1 MTEPI
6 YPPALREGDTIG
18 IISPASPMIRERLEK
33 GVAYL
38 KDRGFSVVLGRHVYD
53 QHGYLAGTDEA
64 RLEDIHAMFA
74 NPEVKA
80 IISSRGGY
88 GTPRLV
94 PFLDYALI
102 RKHPKILVGYSDLTS
117 LQLAIYSQTG
127 LVTYSGPM
135 AAVEMGK
142 GIDPFTEEHFWPHLL
157 AGQFYSEYP
166 AVPESPL
173 VRVHP
178 GKARGTL
185 LGGCLSMINPILG
198 TPYQPDFRG
207 AILILEDVGE
217 EPYRVDRY
225 LSHYRSA
232 GILQQV
238 AGIIFSQFVDCNPGD
253 DPSLTIDEVI
263 EDYTAGLEIPV
274 VKNFLYGHLDRKFT
288 VPIGATVELDADA
301 LSIRFIRPKANGMV

>member
-1 MTEPI
+1 MTETI

-33 GVAYL
+33 GIAYL
-38 KDRGFSVVLGRHVYD
+38 KNRGFSVLLGKHVFD

-64 RLEDIHAMFA
+64 RLEDLHAMFG
-74 NPEVKA
+74 NPDVRA

-88 GTPRLV
+88 GTPRLL
-94 PFLDYALI
+94 PFLDYPLI

-135 AAVEMGK
+135 VAVEMGK
-142 GIDPFTEEHFWPHLL
+142 GIDPFTEEHFWPHLM
-157 AGQFYSEYP
+157 AGQSYSEYP
-166 AVPESPL
+166 AVTDSSL
-173 VRVHP
+173 VWVHS
-178 GKARGTL
+178 GKASGTL
-185 LGGCLSMINPILG
+185 IGGCLSMINPILG
-198 TPYQPDFRG
+198 TPYQPDFSG
-207 AILILEDVGE
+207 TILILEDVGE

-225 LSHYRSA
+225 LSQFRSA

-238 AGIIFSQFVDCNPGD
+238 AGIIFSQFVDCEPGD

-263 EDYTAGLEIPV
+263 EEYTHDLTIPI
-274 VKNFLYGHLDRKFT
+274 VKNFLYGHVDRKFT
-288 VPIGATVELDADA
+288 IPIGATVELDADA
-301 LSIRFIRPKANGMV
+301 RTIRFLHSSVRENV